1 MAISCDHCNLHTL
14 PYCDI
19 TQEET
24 LEQERARLDA
34 LRQRDQERLKR
45 FMDAKN
51 RSIGIDK
58 DYLDKQVEE
67 KRRLHGVYVILFKNY
82 VYDFMLVLEVH

>member
-1 MAISCDHCNLHTL
+1 MIIVIYTL
-14 PYCDI
+14 IPYCDI

-67 KRRLHGVYVILFKNY
+67 KRRLEGVYVCLCLRIMMISFWYLRYFS
-82 VYDFMLVLEVH
+82 L

>member
-1 MAISCDHCNLHTL
+1 MIIVIYTL
-14 PYCDI
+14 IPYCDI

-24 LEQERARLDA
+24 LEQERARLNA

-67 KRRLHGVYVILFKNY
+67 KRRLEGVYVILFKNY
-82 VYDFMLVLEVH
+82 VYDLCWYLRYISL

>member
-1 MAISCDHCNLHTL
+1 M
-14 PYCDI
+14 
-19 TQEET
+19 
-24 LEQERARLDA
+24 DA

-67 KRRLHGVYVILFKNY
+67 KRRLEGVYVY
-82 VYDFMLVLEVH
+82 V

>member
-1 MAISCDHCNLHTL
+1 MIIVIFTHL
-14 PYCDI
+14 YCDI

-51 RSIGIDK
+51 PSIGIDK

-67 KRRLHGVYVILFKNY
+67 KRRLEGVYVILFKNY
-82 VYDFMLVLEVH
+82 EVH